1 MMLGRQRQRRQR
13 QRRGG
18 GGGRGGSDNNGRH
31 PLGSPRLCVRTFESR
46 VPHSSNPWCGNMP
59 AAQGVFVSGYYVVGQ
74 RGDGGVVIG
83 GGRRRGVRVGG
94 GESGDDDDGEAEEEA
109 EEEEEIGGDDND
121 LGQGKVWAKLT
132 DGAKDAGA
140 NTGGNG
146 SLVDVMNEGGDE
158 METMLTDGDKK
169 GGAAAGGGG
178 GYYMLV
184 G

>member
-1 MMLGRQRQRRQR
+1 
-13 QRRGG
+13 
-18 GGGRGGSDNNGRH
+18 
-31 PLGSPRLCVRTFESR
+31 
-46 VPHSSNPWCGNMP
+46 MP

-109 EEEEEIGGDDND
+109 EEEEEEIGGDDND

-140 NTGGNG
+140 NTGGDG

-158 METMLTDGDKK
+158 METMLTDGGKK
-169 GGAAAGGGG
+169 GD
-178 GYYMLV
+178 MLV